1 MPLVL
6 RRKNFAGTKLRT
18 QLIFSQVTD
27 ADCSFKVFAHACG
40 AVEGILTEPGM
51 KLEKAPPRRFIRIV
65 LAIIPWC
72 AVAVILSIALTGDWF
87 ATWRAVRVTPL
98 HIHFIDLQGF
108 PTGIEVYRHGGDPLI
123 ANPLDPTQR
132 PLNYPHLMLFLFM
145 GLGINAKNLIFF
157 AMLLAAGY
165 LTCLTYLIL
174 HAKSMI
180 EAVLMLIAGLSPV
193 PLLAIMLAN
202 TDLLIFSLVFLAFL
216 LRKSIAGPIVLFAA
230 TLLKIYPFAA
240 LLMYAA
246 FPPAKWKKLPLI
258 LVGIA
263 LLVFA
268 WRWREMDAIRLG
280 TPIARVVSFGLL
292 AIRKSVSFELTGHI
306 SWKSS
311 QFAGWATIVLC
322 WVAGL
327 AAFISGWRKPRSL
340 GALWQSETSQLFSFY
355 AAIYV
360 FCFAVG
366 SNFNYRLIYLIP
378 MIPFS
383 IELGRSRKDF
393 IGKIL
398 FTGCLL
404 VALNWLN
411 EDHGTGLLLAC
422 LVTLVIFVLT
432 MRVLGEQLK
441 NYLQHPAIE
450 VLPQRP
456 VLQSSHS
463 PVA

>member
-1 MPLVL
+1 MKFEKGQPRPLL
-6 RRKNFAGTKLRT
+6 R
-18 QLIFSQVTD
+18 
-27 ADCSFKVFAHACG
+27 
-40 AVEGILTEPGM
+40 IL
-51 KLEKAPPRRFIRIV
+51 

-72 AVAVILSIALTGDWF
+72 AVAVILYMALTGDWD
-87 ATWRAVRVTPL
+87 ATWHAVRLTPAV

-145 GLGINAKNLIFF
+145 GLGISAKNLAFF

-165 LTCLTYLIL
+165 LACISYLVL
-174 HAKSMI
+174 HAKSLL
-180 EAVLMLIAGLSPV
+180 EAVLLLIASLSPV
-193 PLLAIMLAN
+193 PLLAIMLGN

-216 LRKSIAGPIVLFAA
+216 LRKRIAGPILLFAA

-246 FPPAKWKKLPLI
+246 FPPAKWKKLPAI
-258 LVGIA
+258 LATIA
-263 LLVFA
+263 LLLFA
-268 WRWREMDAIRLG
+268 WRWRELDAIRRG
-280 TPIARVVSFGLL
+280 TPIAWVVSFGLL
-292 AIRKSVSFELTGHI
+292 AIRKYVSFELTSHI

-311 QFAGWATIVLC
+311 QFAGWATVVLC

-327 AAFISGWRKPRSL
+327 VAFISGWLKPRSL
-340 GALWQSETSQLFSFY
+340 DSAIWQSESSQLFSLY

-360 FCFAVG
+360 FSFAVG

-411 EDHGTGLLLAC
+411 EDPGTGLLLAC
-422 LVTLVIFVLT
+422 LLTFVIFVLT
-432 MRVLGEQLK
+432 LRVLGEQLK
-441 NYLQHPAIE
+441 NYLQQPATE
-450 VLPQRP
+450 VLQQP

>member
-1 MPLVL
+1 M
-6 RRKNFAGTKLRT
+6 
-18 QLIFSQVTD
+18 IFG
-27 ADCSFKVFAHACG
+27 KG
-40 AVEGILTEPGM
+40 
-51 KLEKAPPRRFIRIV
+51 PPRPFIRIV

-165 LTCLTYLIL
+165 LTCMTYLIL

-180 EAVLMLIAGLSPV
+180 EAVLMLIASLSPV
-193 PLLAIMLAN
+193 PLLAIMLGN

-216 LRKSIAGPIVLFAA
+216 LRKRIAGPILLFAA
-230 TLLKIYPFAA
+230 TLLKIYPLAA

-246 FPPAKWKKLPLI
+246 FPPAKWKKLPAI
-258 LVGIA
+258 LAAIA

-268 WRWREMDAIRLG
+268 WRWREIDAIRRG
-280 TPIARVVSFGLL
+280 TPIAWVASFGIL
-292 AIRKSVSFELTGHI
+292 AIRKSVSFELAGHI

-311 QFAGWATIVLC
+311 QFAGWATVALC
-322 WVAGL
+322 WISGL
-327 AAFISGWRKPRSL
+327 LAFISGWLKPRSL
-340 GALWQSETSQLFSFY
+340 GSALWQSETSQLFSFY
-355 AAIYV
+355 AVIYV

-383 IELGRSRKDF
+383 IELGRLRKDF
-393 IGKIL
+393 IGKSL

-404 VALNWLN
+404 VALNWLS
-411 EDHGTGLLLAC
+411 EDFGTGLLLAC
-422 LVTLVIFVLT
+422 LVTFVIFVLT

-441 NYLQHPAIE
+441 NYLQQPVTE
-450 VLPQRP
+450 VLQP
-456 VLQSSHS
+456 VLQPSHS